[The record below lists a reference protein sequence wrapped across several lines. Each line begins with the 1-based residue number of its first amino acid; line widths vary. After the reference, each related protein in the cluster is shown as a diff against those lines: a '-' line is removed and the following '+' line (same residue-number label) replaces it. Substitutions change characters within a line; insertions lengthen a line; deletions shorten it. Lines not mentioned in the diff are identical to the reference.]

1 MEISEDMRK
10 VEVCFRECPQ
20 ETPKSTHHLPP

>member
-10 VEVCFRECPQ
+10 VEVCFRECTR
-20 ETPKSTHHLPP
+20 ETPKGTHHLLP